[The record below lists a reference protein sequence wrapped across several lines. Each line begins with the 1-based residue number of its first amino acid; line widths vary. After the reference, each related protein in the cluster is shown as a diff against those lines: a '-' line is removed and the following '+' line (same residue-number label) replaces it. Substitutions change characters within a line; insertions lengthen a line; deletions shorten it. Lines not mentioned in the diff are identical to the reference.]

1 MFLSFQI
8 SLITS
13 MTSVRTTFR
22 GVAGVVVTLIHHS
35 KVLLDGFQL
44 GGLSPGS
51 ATHVATQPQILL
63 VYRHS
68 EMRWKEFS
76 IVALHSGQKGLWSQP
91 RRASLSEVQ
100 TRFCVMSQ
108 VKNLALG
115 SAQVFQIEQ
124 ILGAVVQPKNCAL

>member
-8 SLITS
+8 SQITS
-13 MTSVRTTFR
+13 MTSVRTAFR
-22 GVAGVVVTLIHHS
+22 GVAGIVVTLIHHS
-35 KVLLDGFQL
+35 KVLLDGFHF
-44 GGLSPGS
+44 GGLRSGS
-51 ATHVATQPQILL
+51 TTHVATRPQILL
-63 VYRHS
+63 VYRHL
-68 EMRWKEFS
+68 EMRWSEVS
-76 IVALHSGQKGLWSQP
+76 IVALHRGQKGLWSQP

-124 ILGAVVQPKNCAL
+124 ILGVVVQPKNCAL